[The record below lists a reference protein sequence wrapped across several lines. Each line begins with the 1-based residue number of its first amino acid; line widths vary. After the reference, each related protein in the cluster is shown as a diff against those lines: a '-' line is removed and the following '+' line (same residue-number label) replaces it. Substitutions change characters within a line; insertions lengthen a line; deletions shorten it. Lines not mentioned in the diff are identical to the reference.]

1 MASNENIDYCINGN
15 WVRAVFSALPAWFR
29 FAQCFRRYKDQKD
42 TVHLVN
48 AGKYSSTLIVVIF
61 SFLNV
66 YFNLHFGY
74 YEVGITLVSKT
85 RGHSMTTWTHFCP
98 FLTTTYL
105 YMDIFNPERGQK

>member
-1 MASNENIDYCINGN
+1 MASDINICVKAN
-15 WVRAVFSALPAWFR
+15 WLRAVCSALPAWFR

-66 YFNLHFGY
+66 YFNLHFAY
-74 YEVGITLVSKT
+74 SEVGSKGKKLSYIQNKFTIVFVSK
-85 RGHSMTTWTHFCP
+85 RRNNY
-98 FLTTTYL
+98 LT
-105 YMDIFNPERGQK
+105 

>member
-15 WVRAVFSALPAWFR
+15 WVRAFFSALPAWFR

-66 YFNLHFGY
+66 YFNLHFAY
-74 YEVGITLVSKT
+74 SEVGSTPARTLSISGLKSRVLKST
-85 RGHSMTTWTHFCP
+85 
-98 FLTTTYL
+98 FL
-105 YMDIFNPERGQK
+105 K

>member
-66 YFNLHFGY
+66 YFNLHFAY
-74 YEVGITLVSKT
+74 SEVGSNEKSYQIWCAYLCNCLQNLFSKDSLDSIPSPSPT
-85 RGHSMTTWTHFCP
+85 VKM
-98 FLTTTYL
+98 
-105 YMDIFNPERGQK
+105 

>member
-66 YFNLHFGY
+66 YFNLHFAY
-74 YEVGITLVSKT
+74 SEVGSNEKKNWIFRVHRQSKF
-85 RGHSMTTWTHFCP
+85 SS
-98 FLTTTYL
+98 
-105 YMDIFNPERGQK
+105 K

>member
-1 MASNENIDYCINGN
+1 MASDVDMCVKGN

-61 SFLNV
+61 SFMNV
-66 YFNLHFGY
+66 YFSIHFSDSD
-74 YEVGITLVSKT
+74 VSCLIYKIIYIT
-85 RGHSMTTWTHFCP
+85 RGSW
-98 FLTTTYL
+98 LL
-105 YMDIFNPERGQK
+105 EIN